1 MNDTVEQYLTAV
13 EGERGEAFRAVFDVV
28 RAAMPAGYELSD
40 YRGAPNWVVPL
51 STYPIT
57 YNTQPLAYTAM
68 MAHKSYLSLYLN
80 CLYADSDEEKAFRDA
95 WAKTGLKLDLG
106 KSCLRFRSLKD
117 LDLGIIHDTVA
128 SVPVERFIE
137 FYEASRHA

>member
-1 MNDTVEQYLTAV
+1 MNGPVEQYLRAV
-13 EGERGEAFRAVFDVV
+13 EGERGDTFRAVFDVV
-28 RAAMPAGYELSD
+28 QAAMPAGYELSD

-51 STYPIT
+51 STYPTT

-80 CLYADSDEEKAFRDA
+80 CLYADSDEERAFRDA
-95 WAKTGLKLDLG
+95 WAKTGLRLDLG
-106 KSCLRFRSLKD
+106 KSCLRFRSLDD

>member
-1 MNDTVEQYLTAV
+1 MKAVVEQYLNAV
-13 EGERGEAFRAVFDVV
+13 EGDRREAFRTVFGVV
-28 RAAMPAGYELSD
+28 QAAMPAGYELSD

-57 YNTQPLAYTAM
+57 YNKQPLAYTAM

-80 CLYADSDEEKAFRDA
+80 CLYADSDEERAFRDA
-95 WAKTGLKLDLG
+95 WAKTGLRLDLG
-106 KSCLRFRSLKD
+106 KSCLRFRSLDD

-137 FYEASRHA
+137 FYELSRHA

>member
-1 MNDTVEQYLTAV
+1 MSAVVEQYLNAV
-13 EGERGEAFRAVFDVV
+13 EGHRGDAFRAVFGVV
-28 RAAMPAGYELSD
+28 QAAMPAGYELSD

-57 YNTQPLAYTAM
+57 YNKQPLAYTAM

-80 CLYADSDEEKAFRDA
+80 CLYADSDEERAFRDA

-106 KSCLRFRSLKD
+106 KSCLRFRSLDD

-137 FYEASRHA
+137 FYELSRRA

>member
-1 MNDTVEQYLTAV
+1 VNYAVDHYLAAV
-13 EGERGEAFRAVFDVV
+13 EGDRGTTFRAVFDVV
-28 RAAMPAGYELSD
+28 AAAIPAGYELSD

-57 YNTQPLAYTAM
+57 YNKQPLAYTAM

-80 CLYADSDEEKAFRDA
+80 CLYADSDEERAFRDA
-95 WAKTGLKLDLG
+95 WATTGLKLDLG
-106 KSCLRFRSLKD
+106 KSCLRFRSLDD
-117 LDLGIIHDTVA
+117 LDLGIIQDTVA

>member
-1 MNDTVEQYLTAV
+1 MKAVVEQYLNAV
-13 EGERGEAFRAVFDVV
+13 GGDRGEAFRTVFGVV
-28 RAAMPAGYELSD
+28 QAAMPTGYELSD

-57 YNTQPLAYTAM
+57 YNKQPLAYTAM

-80 CLYADSDEEKAFRDA
+80 CLYADSDEERAFRDA
-95 WAKTGLKLDLG
+95 WAKTGLRLDLG
-106 KSCLRFRSLKD
+106 KSCLRFRSLDD

-137 FYEASRHA
+137 FYELSRHA

>member
-1 MNDTVEQYLTAV
+1 VNQTVQTYLDAV
-13 EGERGEAFRAVFDVV
+13 DGDRGVAFRAVFDVV
-28 RAAMPAGYELSD
+28 QKAMPAGYELSD

-51 STYPIT
+51 STYPVT
-57 YNTQPLAYTAM
+57 YNKQPLAYTAM

-80 CLYADSDEEKAFRDA
+80 CLYADSDEERAFRDA

-106 KSCLRFRSLKD
+106 KSCLRFRTLGD
-117 LDLGIIHDTVA
+117 LDLGIIGDTIA

-137 FYEASRHA
+137 FYEASRRA

>member
-1 MNDTVEQYLTAV
+1 MKAVVEQYLNAV
-13 EGERGEAFRAVFDVV
+13 EGDRGEAFRTVFGVV
-28 RAAMPAGYELSD
+28 QAAMPTGYELSD

-57 YNTQPLAYTAM
+57 YNKQPLAYTAM

-80 CLYADSDEEKAFRDA
+80 CLYADSDEERAFRDA
-95 WAKTGLKLDLG
+95 WAKTGLRLDLG
-106 KSCLRFRSLKD
+106 KSCLRFRSLDD

-137 FYEASRHA
+137 FYELSRHA

>member
-1 MNDTVEQYLTAV
+1 MNDTVQSYLDAV
-13 EGERGEAFRAVFDVV
+13 EGDRGIAFRAVFDVV
-28 RAAMPAGYELSD
+28 QKAMPAGYELSD

-51 STYPIT
+51 STYPTT

-80 CLYADSDEEKAFRDA
+80 CLYADSDEERAFRDA

-106 KSCLRFRSLKD
+106 KSCLRFRTLGD
-117 LDLGIIHDTVA
+117 LDLGIIGDTIA

-137 FYEASRHA
+137 FYEASRRA